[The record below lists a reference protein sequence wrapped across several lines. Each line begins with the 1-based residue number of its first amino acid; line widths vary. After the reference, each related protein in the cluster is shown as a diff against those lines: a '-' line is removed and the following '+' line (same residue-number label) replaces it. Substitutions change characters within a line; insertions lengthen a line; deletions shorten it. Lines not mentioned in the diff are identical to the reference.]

1 MRVFAT
7 TFKKENFFSTS
18 YGDVSI
24 ASKSKLFVYVLKRF
38 YVKIRLSL
46 KKGFFMFKLRILYF
60 YEFCLFISSFSVQLR
75 LTLYCQNLV
84 VRFVI
89 FVGCLIIPFL
99 FLIKC
104 YAVTTTT
111 TATGELCATWEPR
124 GTTISN
130 FSAVFMC
137 VLVIF
142 LFTLLSCFST
152 KRHDF

>member
-1 MRVFAT
+1 MLKYVF
-7 TFKKENFFSTS
+7 
-18 YGDVSI
+18 
-24 ASKSKLFVYVLKRF
+24 LLKRVL
-38 YVKIRLSL
+38 YVQIENTLLLRVLFMYFLFLILASINSILS
-46 KKGFFMFKLRILYF
+46 KFGGALRYI
-60 YEFCLFISSFSVQLR
+60 
-75 LTLYCQNLV
+75 
-84 VRFVI
+84 
-89 FVGCLIIPFL
+89 VGCLIIPFL

-142 LFTLLSCFST
+142 FVYSLVMFQHKKARFLIRFLCVYFFQCIFFFVSPPALIDFECVLIRVPLS
-152 KRHDF
+152 

>member
-1 MRVFAT
+1 
-7 TFKKENFFSTS
+7 
-18 YGDVSI
+18 
-24 ASKSKLFVYVLKRF
+24 
-38 YVKIRLSL
+38 
-46 KKGFFMFKLRILYF
+46 MFKLRIHYF

-111 TATGELCATWEPR
+111 TTATGELCATWEPR

-137 VLVIF
+137 VFVIF
-142 LFTLLSCFST
+142 FVYFLVMFQHKKARFLIRFLCVYFFQCILFFFVSPPALIDFECVLIRVPLS
-152 KRHDF
+152 

>member
-1 MRVFAT
+1 MLKYVF
-7 TFKKENFFSTS
+7 
-18 YGDVSI
+18 
-24 ASKSKLFVYVLKRF
+24 LLKRVL
-38 YVKIRLSL
+38 YVQIENTLL
-46 KKGFFMFKLRILYF
+46 LRV
-60 YEFCLFISSFSVQLR
+60 LFIYFLFLCLASINSILSKFGGALR
-75 LTLYCQNLV
+75 YICWLFNNS
-84 VRFVI
+84 
-89 FVGCLIIPFL
+89 IPF

-137 VLVIF
+137 VFVIF

>member
-1 MRVFAT
+1 
-7 TFKKENFFSTS
+7 
-18 YGDVSI
+18 
-24 ASKSKLFVYVLKRF
+24 
-38 YVKIRLSL
+38 
-46 KKGFFMFKLRILYF
+46 MFKLRIHYF

-99 FLIKC
+99 FFLIKC

-111 TATGELCATWEPR
+111 TATGELCATWEPM

-142 LFTLLSCFST
+142 FCLLSCHVSAQKGTIFDKIFVCLFFSVYSFFLVSPPALI
-152 KRHDF
+152 DFECVLIRVPLS

>member
-1 MRVFAT
+1 MLKYVF
-7 TFKKENFFSTS
+7 
-18 YGDVSI
+18 
-24 ASKSKLFVYVLKRF
+24 LLKRVL
-38 YVKIRLSL
+38 YVQIENTLL
-46 KKGFFMFKLRILYF
+46 LRV
-60 YEFCLFISSFSVQLR
+60 LFIYFLFLCLASINSILSKFGGALR
-75 LTLYCQNLV
+75 YICWLFNNS
-84 VRFVI
+84 
-89 FVGCLIIPFL
+89 IPF

-142 LFTLLSCFST
+142 FVYSLVMFQHKKARFLIRFLCVYFFQCILFFSFRRLL
-152 KRHDF
+152 

>member
-1 MRVFAT
+1 
-7 TFKKENFFSTS
+7 
-18 YGDVSI
+18 
-24 ASKSKLFVYVLKRF
+24 
-38 YVKIRLSL
+38 
-46 KKGFFMFKLRILYF
+46 MFKLRILYF
-60 YEFCLFISSFSVQLR
+60 YEFCLFISSFSFQLR

-137 VLVIF
+137 VFVIF
-142 LFTLLSCFST
+142 FCLLSCHISAQKGTIFDKIFVCLLFSVYSFFFVSPPALI
-152 KRHDF
+152 DFECVLIRVPLS

>member
-1 MRVFAT
+1 
-7 TFKKENFFSTS
+7 
-18 YGDVSI
+18 
-24 ASKSKLFVYVLKRF
+24 
-38 YVKIRLSL
+38 
-46 KKGFFMFKLRILYF
+46 MFKLRIHYF

-99 FLIKC
+99 LFLIKC

-111 TATGELCATWEPR
+111 TATGKLCATWEPK

-137 VLVIF
+137 VFVIF
-142 LFTLLSCFST
+142 FCLLSCHVSAQKGTIFDKIFVCLLFSVYFFFVSPPALIVFECVLI
-152 KRHDF
+152 RVPLS